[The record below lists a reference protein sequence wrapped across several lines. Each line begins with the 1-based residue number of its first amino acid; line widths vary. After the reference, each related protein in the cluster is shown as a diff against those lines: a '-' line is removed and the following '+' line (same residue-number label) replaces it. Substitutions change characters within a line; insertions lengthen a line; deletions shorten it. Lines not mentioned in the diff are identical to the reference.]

1 MSVAAGEACTPWHTR
16 TGRND
21 SRTAAN
27 GAHTR
32 TNPADGGL
40 VNDDDE
46 PARVGSDLEVALGE
60 VTAYHTQLA
69 SDGYECP
76 LLVTFSRQTT
86 PIGLT
91 LDTWGDEKK
100 WVVLRCPDGYSYP
113 TAAQKS
119 ATKRQTGK
127 KKAK

>member
-27 GAHTR
+27 SAHTR
-32 TNPADGGL
+32 TNPADGL

-60 VTAYHTQLA
+60 VTAYHTQQLA

-76 LLVTFSRQTT
+76 LFKADNADRPHPGHLGRRE
-86 PIGLT
+86 
-91 LDTWGDEKK
+91 DT
-100 WVVLRCPDGYSYP
+100 
-113 TAAQKS
+113 
-119 ATKRQTGK
+119 
-127 KKAK
+127 